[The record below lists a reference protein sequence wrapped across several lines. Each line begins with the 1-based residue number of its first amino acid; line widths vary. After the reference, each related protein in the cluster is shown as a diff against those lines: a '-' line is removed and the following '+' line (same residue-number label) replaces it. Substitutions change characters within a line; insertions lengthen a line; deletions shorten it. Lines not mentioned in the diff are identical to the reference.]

1 MKYLKLKNLLVINTF
16 FFFFFL
22 IFFTFF
28 PESDIYF
35 SNLFFENNKFISER
49 IIFIKSLR
57 SFLKDLMVLIPI
69 ISLFILLVDYAKKF
83 KNLKTFSQQ
92 KI

>member
-57 SFLKDLMVLIPI
+57 SF
-69 ISLFILLVDYAKKF
+69 
-83 KNLKTFSQQ
+83 
-92 KI
+92 

>member
-16 FFFFFL
+16 FFFFFFN
-22 IFFTFF
+22 IFYIFSRIRYLFF
-28 PESDIYF
+28 QP
-35 SNLFFENNKFISER
+35 FFENNKFISER

-69 ISLFILLVDYAKKF
+69 ISLFILLVDYAKK
-83 KNLKTFSQQ
+83 K